1 MTDASARTVPVV
13 LHFLEGKTEHVRTD
27 PEIDSA
33 RATVLVTGDSGK
45 IREVPF
51 SELKAVFFLR
61 DPEVEIPSEAPLG
74 SSLAVEFE
82 DGELIRGF
90 ANTYNPSGS
99 GFFLIPHD
107 RSKNERVFVVNS
119 AVVSIDVEKL

>member
-1 MTDASARTVPVV
+1 MTEAIPTPVPAV
-13 LHFLEGKTEHVRTD
+13 LHFRGGKTERVRAAPQFD
-27 PEIDSA
+27 RD
-33 RATVLVTGDSGK
+33 RQTVSVTTEAGDA
-45 IREVPF
+45 REVAF

-61 DPEVEIPSEAPLG
+61 DPALPSPSEPPVG
-74 SSLAVEFE
+74 STLAVEFE
-82 DGELIRGF
+82 DGELIRGVTN
-90 ANTYNPSGS
+90 AYNPSGS